1 MNQCRNCGAPIARN
15 QKSRECEY
23 CGQYFSFQGSHN
35 LFLLSSRSFA
45 WLGSGFVFT
54 GRFIRNSSRDSFKR
68 INNLLSFKSQNANR
82 RIANFLNRRNVIPII
97 SVTTGLIFTG
107 VYIKNFSQINQKIV
121 QSGDA
126 IKDKVFSFNS
136 CNANYSTSK
145 LIALTKPG
153 VVRVISKNGSGSGF
167 VVSHLNNKT
176 FLLTNSHVVDGNSQV
191 RVSWSDGEEDIADV
205 VLDTGRGVSPTTD
218 LALLKIKGKEGKVL
232 KLQKKKILIG
242 SDVIAVGDPEG
253 FEYSFTKGIVSAI
266 RDNGKAIQHDAAIN
280 PGNSGGPL
288 LNSKGEVIGINTLI
302 RSGPGAGLSFA
313 IPINKVK
320 EIVNELLINGKVIHP
335 MIGISLINE
344 TSLDTNNIKVK
355 VGYVVPK
362 SPAAKSGILVNDIIL
377 KVEKEYIYKSSDVVD
392 AINQNGVNKFA
403 NILIERNNRLININ
417 VRPIDIRD
425 LSKNK

>member
-1 MNQCRNCGAPIARN
+1 MFYLTKNNLQVNKLLCLSAIILGLSVNSKSFSSNYKKNFDNLLIANDSKSFITKAIEKSGPAVVTIDTQRLIKSNKFSRNSKIYIDP
-15 QKSRECEY
+15 
-23 CGQYFSFQGSHN
+23 YFERFFGLTIPYESQERIEQGQGSGVIIDN
-35 LFLLSSRSFA
+35 GIVL
-45 WLGSGFVFT
+45 T
-54 GRFIRNSSRDSFKR
+54 
-68 INNLLSFKSQNANR
+68 NAH
-82 RIANFLNRRNVIPII
+82 V
-97 SVTTGLIFTG
+97 V
-107 VYIKNFSQINQKIV
+107 NQ
-121 QSGDA
+121 SE
-126 IKDKVFSFNS
+126 
-136 CNANYSTSK
+136 K
-145 LIALTKPG
+145 LIVGLQDGRKF
-153 VVRVISKNGSGSGF
+153 SGKVLG
-167 VVSHLNNKT
+167 
-176 FLLTNSHVVDGNSQV
+176 Q
-191 RVSWSDGEEDIADV
+191 DV
-205 VLDTGRGVSPTTD
+205 LTD
-218 LALLKIKGKEGKVL
+218 LAVIKLNGKGPWPKASL
-232 KLQKKKILIG
+232 G
-242 SDVIAVGDPEG
+242 NSDDINVGDWAIAVGNPYGLEN
-253 FEYSFTKGIVSAI
+253 TVTLGIISNLNRNVSQLGI
-266 RDNGKAIQHDAAIN
+266 YDKKIDLIQTDAAIN

-320 EIVNELLINGKVIHP
+320 AIVNELLVSGKVIHP

-355 VGYVVPK
+355 VGYVVPN